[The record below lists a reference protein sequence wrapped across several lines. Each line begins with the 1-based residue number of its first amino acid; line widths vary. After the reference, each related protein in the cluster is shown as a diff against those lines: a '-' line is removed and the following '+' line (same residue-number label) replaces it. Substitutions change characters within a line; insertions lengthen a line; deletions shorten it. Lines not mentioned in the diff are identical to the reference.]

1 MATTWTNAPAA
12 VGAAAPSNTQLGS
25 RLLGRVIA
33 AIRDYRARVATLN
46 ELHSL
51 DARDLAD
58 LRISP
63 YDFDDIARGT
73 FRR

>member
-1 MATTWTNAPAA
+1 MATTWNHAPAA
-12 VGAAAPSNTQLGS
+12 
-25 RLLGRVIA
+25 
-33 AIRDYRARVATLN
+33 ARVSATATTGNRFGLIGRILGAIENYRTRIATLN

-63 YDFDDIARGT
+63 YDFDDISRGT
-73 FRR
+73 YRR